1 MKSIRIGAGAGF
13 SGDRIDPA
21 VEVAEKGNVRYIVFE
36 CLAERTIA
44 IAQLEKNKNPEK
56 GYGAL
61 LEERMTAILPFCAKQ
76 NLTMVSDLGAAH
88 PLAAFRKSV
97 EIAESIGA
105 TPLKIAAVTGD
116 DVLEKVVDTDAI
128 VWEIGQPVSAI
139 KDRILSANAYLGA
152 EAILPALQTGADV
165 VITGRVADPSL
176 VLAPLVH
183 ELGWSLSDWHRLGA
197 GTAVGHLLECAAQVT
212 GGFFADPGFKD
223 VPDLVNVGFPIAEV
237 YEDGRCVISKP
248 PGSGG
253 EVSVRTCKEQ
263 MLYEI
268 QDPARYLTPDVTADF
283 SKVTLSQIDKD
294 QVMVDQASGTSRPD
308 TLKVALGIRDGF
320 IGEGEISYGGS
331 GALERARLAEKII
344 VERLGKRHL
353 SSRQL
358 KTECIGFNSILG
370 PMAERFAEVPFE
382 VRLRV
387 AAKVD
392 SEMDARMIGD
402 EVEALYLNG
411 PAGPAGVRKYVRP
424 VIAVFST
431 TISRDAIEVGLQVK
445 EIG

>member
-13 SGDRIDPA
+13 SNDRIDPA
-21 VEVAEKGNVRYIVFE
+21 VEVAEKGNVRYIIFE

-44 IAQLEKNKNPEK
+44 IAQLEKNKDPQK

-61 LEERMTAILPFCAKQ
+61 LEERMTAILPFCARR
-76 NLTMVSDLGAAH
+76 NLTMVSDLGAAN
-88 PLAAFRKSV
+88 PLAAFQKTI
-97 EIAESIGA
+97 EIAEAVGA
-105 TPLKIAAVTGD
+105 APLKIAAVIGD
-116 DVLEKVVDTDAI
+116 DVLEKVVETDAA
-128 VWEIGQPVSAI
+128 VWEIDQPVSTI
-139 KDRILSANAYLGA
+139 KDRILSANAYLGI
-152 EAILPALQTGADV
+152 EAILPALRAGADV

-176 VLAPLVH
+176 ALAPVVH
-183 ELGWSLSDWHRLGA
+183 ELRWSLSDWHRLGA
-197 GTAVGHLLECAAQVT
+197 GTAAGHLLECAAQVT
-212 GGFFADPGFKD
+212 GGFFADPGLKD

-248 PGSGG
+248 PGTGG

-294 QVMVDQASGTSRPD
+294 QVLVEHASGFARPD
-308 TLKVALGIRDGF
+308 MLKVALGVRDGF
-320 IGEGEISYGGS
+320 VGEGEISYGGS

-344 VERLGKRHL
+344 IERLKKRDFC
-353 SSRQL
+353 SRQF

-370 PMAERFAEVPFE
+370 PMADRFAAVPFE

-392 SEMDARMIGD
+392 SEKAARVIGN

-431 TISRDAIEVGLQVK
+431 TISRDAIETGMQIK

>member
-1 MKSIRIGAGAGF
+1 MKSIRIGSGAGF
-13 SGDRIDPA
+13 SNDRIDPA
-21 VEVAEKGNVRYIVFE
+21 VEVVEKGNVRYIVFE

-44 IAQLEKNKNPEK
+44 LAQLEKNENPQK

-61 LEERMTAILPFCAKQ
+61 FEERMAAMLPFCAAQ
-76 NLTMVSDLGAAH
+76 NLTMVSNLGAAN
-88 PLAAFRKSV
+88 PLAAFQKSID
-97 EIAESIGA
+97 IAQTIGA
-105 TPLKIAAVTGD
+105 KPLKIAAVFGD
-116 DVLEKVVDTDAI
+116 DVLEKVIDTDAM
-128 VWEIGQPVSAI
+128 VWETGEPVSAI
-139 KDRILSANAYLGA
+139 KDRLLSANAYLGV
-152 EAILPALQTGADV
+152 EAILPALQADADV

-223 VPDLVNVGFPIAEV
+223 VPDLLNVGFPIAEV
-237 YEDGRCVISKP
+237 YEDGSCVISKP

-283 SKVTLSQIDKD
+283 SKVTLSQIDTD
-294 QVMVDQASGTSRPD
+294 QVMVNNASGTACPD
-308 TLKVALGIRDGF
+308 TLKVALGIRDGYV
-320 IGEGEISYGGS
+320 GEGEISYGGA
-331 GALERARLAEKII
+331 GALERARLAERI
-344 VERLGKRHL
+344 VIDRLAKRRL

-370 PMAERFAEVPFE
+370 PMAERYAAVPFE

-387 AAKVD
+387 AAQVD
-392 SEMDARMIGD
+392 SEDDARMVGE

-411 PAGPAGVRKYVRP
+411 PAGPAGARQYIRP
-424 VIAVFST
+424 VIAVCST
-431 TISRDAIEVGLQVK
+431 TISREMVEPGMAVK

>member
-13 SGDRIDPA
+13 SNDRIDPA
-21 VEVAEKGNVRYIVFE
+21 VEVAEKGNVRYIIFE

-44 IAQLEKNKNPEK
+44 IAQLEKNKDPQK

-61 LEERMTAILPFCAKQ
+61 LEERMAAILPFCARR
-76 NLTMVSDLGAAH
+76 NLTIVSDLGAAN
-88 PLAAFRKSV
+88 PLAAFQKTI
-97 EIAESIGA
+97 EIAEAAGSA
-105 TPLKIAAVTGD
+105 PLKIAAVFGD
-116 DVLEKVVDTDAI
+116 DVLEKVVETDAT
-128 VWEIGQPVSAI
+128 VWEIGQPVSTI
-139 KDRILSANAYLGA
+139 KDKILSANAYLGA
-152 EAILPALQTGADV
+152 EAILPALRTGADV

-176 VLAPLVH
+176 VLAPVVH
-183 ELGWSLSDWHRLGA
+183 EMGWSLSDWHRLGA
-197 GTAVGHLLECAAQVT
+197 GTAAGHLLECAAQAT

-248 PGSGG
+248 PGTGG

-263 MLYEI
+263 ILYEI

-283 SKVTLSQIDKD
+283 SKVTLSQIGKD
-294 QVMVDQASGTSRPD
+294 RVLVEHASGSVRPE
-308 TLKVALGIRDGF
+308 TLKVALGVRDGF

-331 GALERARLAEKII
+331 GALARCRLAEKII
-344 VERLGKRHL
+344 IERLKKRGH

-358 KTECIGFNSILG
+358 KTECIGYNSILG
-370 PMAERFAEVPFE
+370 PMADRFAAVPFE

-392 SEMDARMIGD
+392 SEKDARMIGD

-411 PAGPAGVRKYVRP
+411 PAGPAGVRKYVRL

-431 TISRDAIEVGLQVK
+431 TISRDAIATGMQIK